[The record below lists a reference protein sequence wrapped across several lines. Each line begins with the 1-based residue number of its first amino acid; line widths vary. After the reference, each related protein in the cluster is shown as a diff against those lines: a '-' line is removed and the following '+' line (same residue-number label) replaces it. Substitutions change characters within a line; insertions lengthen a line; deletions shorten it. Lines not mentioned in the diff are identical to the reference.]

1 MGRPG
6 VTFDTLTRDE
16 LNSAAASTTLV
27 LPLGSTEQHAHH
39 LPARTDAAIVEAIA
53 VRAAVLASQDIPVL
67 VAPALPF
74 GCAHHHLPFGGT
86 ISVTAPTYISLLCEV
101 VAGLAGEGFRSIV
114 LLNGH
119 GGNDGPIR
127 VVADRIV
134 NEQRYD
140 VHLAATSYWT
150 VAAPVMSARG
160 FDAPGHAGHF
170 ETSLMLALEPD
181 LVHLDRR
188 CADAADW
195 TPLGRPELPGA
206 TIRRSGLWAASDG
219 RTDDASRAT
228 ADLGAAMLGEIA
240 AAVAQ
245 FLVSFH
251 RSSPLST
258 GG

>member
-53 VRAAVLASQDIPVL
+53 VRAALLARQDIPVL

-86 ISVTAPTYISLLCEV
+86 MSVTAPTYISLLCEL

-127 VVADRIV
+127 VAADRIV
-134 NEQRYD
+134 NEEQFD
-140 VHLAATSYWT
+140 VHVAATSYWT

-160 FDAPGHAGHF
+160 FDGPGHAGHF

-188 CADAADW
+188 SVDATDT

-206 TIRRSGLWAASDG
+206 TVRRSGLWAASDG

-228 ADLGAAMLGEIA
+228 ADLGAALLGGIA

-245 FLVSFH
+245 FLVEFH
-251 RSSPLST
+251 RSSPLGT